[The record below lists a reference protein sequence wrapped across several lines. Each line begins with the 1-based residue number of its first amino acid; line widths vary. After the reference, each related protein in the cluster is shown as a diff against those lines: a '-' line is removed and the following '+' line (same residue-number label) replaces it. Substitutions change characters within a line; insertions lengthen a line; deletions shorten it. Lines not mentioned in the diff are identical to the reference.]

1 MKRVCFFGLYNP
13 DYSRNKVLIAGF
25 QNNNWQVV
33 ECRVD
38 PRFYPGCKKYW
49 QLIKTARKIIKPND
63 LVLVAYP
70 GQTAVWLAR
79 LLFWH
84 QMVVFDAFTS
94 LYDSNVFDRQL
105 YPKNSWRAWRDW
117 LFDWLAIFLANKNLV
132 DTNEHAKYFQQTFGI
147 GAGKFIR
154 VFVGSEIGAQ
164 ITEIPRKSPDYFLIH
179 FHGHYI
185 PLQGIEYIIKAAK
198 ILETEPDIKFRLIG
212 SGQEHQ
218 KIKKMAMDLKSNNID
233 FWPES
238 SMEALAQSMID
249 ADLVLGIFGTTP
261 KTSRVIP
268 NKVFEALALGKA
280 VLTSDTPA
288 VRELLTD
295 GQDVLLCQAGNA
307 EDLATKIIKIKN
319 DPSLK
324 ACLEFGA
331 KGLFNW
337 ELASRKIVANL
348 IESLSKKI

>member
-280 VLTSDTPA
+280 VLTADSPA
-288 VRELLTD
+288 ARELLGD
-295 GQDVLLCQAGNA
+295 QENVLFSKAGDPA
-307 EDLATKIIKIKN
+307 DLAAKILW
-319 DPSLK
+319 LK
-324 ACLEFGA
+324 SNPAAMEKLSAGA
-331 KGLFNW
+331 RTLFNQQ
-337 ELASRKIVANL
+337 LLPKLLVSNL
-348 IESLSKKI
+348 IKFLSNKN